1 MGPGYAASVA
11 EPGFHTMINATVAL
25 GGSVTSARGLGY
37 MSINPL
43 PPLTPEEI
51 KALVADA
58 TPGRWSFTEW
68 DEETQ
73 SGYDIVVDL
82 GSDFARPRLR
92 HWTMGRL
99 QPPLLTMP
107 DGDHMSNED
116 SYRTIEGTGRLAAA
130 APALAHTA
138 LSAIAERDAL
148 RAVIVDLVKAH
159 DAQMAAAGA
168 PDPMNYSGVIDM
180 QDAAIAKARAVL
192 GEVTKP

>member
-1 MGPGYAASVA
+1 MRSVLAVMGPGYAASVA

-58 TPGRWSFTEW
+58 TPGPWRSHN
-68 DEETQ
+68 
-73 SGYDIVVDL
+73 GL
-82 GSDFARPRLR
+82 GSRFAPTAILTPGGGYIVLGDFHNAD
-92 HWTMGRL
+92 
-99 QPPLLTMP
+99 
-107 DGDHMSNED
+107 DGP
-116 SYRTIEGTGRLAAA
+116 LAAA